1 MRFPRLFPRSKK
13 QVALSPAPGFYSNED
28 PEQIIF
34 DQSTRL
40 RVEANHWKTF
50 CFLLAIVAGGAV
62 YTRNPAPSVVK
73 AYGVSSDAGGN
84 PIVTQLT
91 SYKPDD
97 QAKRKALRETVERW
111 FTIEPVLTDDIQ
123 SSRMARNINAV
134 KQQMTGNARNQFA
147 DWLKTDAPFQQITT
161 NPKLVRESRVTN
173 VSLLEDS
180 TAIVEFTTST
190 TQMPSDK
197 PVVVRYAL
205 TVRYQIVAPTQEDAL
220 GNNPF
225 GVYYPFWTLQKTAA

>member
-50 CFLLAIVAGGAV
+50 CFVLAIVAGGAV

-147 DWLKTDAPFQQITT
+147 DWLKQDAPFQQITT
-161 NPKLVRESRVTN
+161 NPKLVREPRVTN

-190 TQMPSDK
+190 TQTPSDK
-197 PVVVRYAL
+197 PVVVRYAV
-205 TVRYQIVAPTQEDAL
+205 TFRYQIVAPTQEDAL
-220 GNNPF
+220 GTNPF
-225 GVYYPFWTLQKTAA
+225 GLYYPFWTLQKTAA